1 MRVLELGTVLL
12 VSVAMALS
20 LAHALELPGKM
31 RLDER
36 TYRAVQGMY
45 YPGFTW
51 GGGIGEFGG
60 LVATAVLLAVT
71 PRGTAGFVLT
81 LAALACLL
89 GMQAVYWTV
98 THPVNRVWVAQEPL
112 GRGGSKFFATGRQ
125 GVDADWTKLRAR
137 WEYSHVAR
145 AVLGLGAFLSLLL
158 MVSIASISS

>member
-1 MRVLELGTVLL
+1 MLVLQLGCVVL

-20 LAHALELPGKM
+20 LAHALEMPGKM

-36 TYRAVQGMY
+36 TYRSVQGMY

-51 GGGIGEFGG
+51 GGGLGEFGG
-60 LVATAVLLAVT
+60 LIATIGLLAMT
-71 PRGTAGFVLT
+71 PRGTGDFALT

-98 THPVNRVWVAQEPL
+98 THRVNRVWVAEQSL
-112 GRGGSKFFATGRQ
+112 GRGGKKFFGTAREG
-125 GVDADWTKLRAR
+125 GDADWTELRAR

-145 AVLGLGAFLSLLL
+145 AVLGFAAFLSLLL
-158 MVSIASISS
+158 MVSVTSTS

>member
-1 MRVLELGTVLL
+1 MFLLQLGCVVL

-60 LVATAVLLAVT
+60 LIATVVLLAVT
-71 PRGTAGFVLT
+71 PRGTTDFAFALT
-81 LAALACLL
+81 ALACLL
-89 GMQAVYWTV
+89 GMQAVYWSV
-98 THPVNRVWVAQEPL
+98 THQVNRVWVAEQSL
-112 GRGGSKFFATGRQ
+112 GRGGEKFFGAGRQ
-125 GVDADWTKLRAR
+125 DADADWTKLRAR
-137 WEYSHVAR
+137 WEYSHVVR
-145 AVLGLGAFLSLLL
+145 AVLGFAAFLSLVL
-158 MVSIASISS
+158 MVSVASTS